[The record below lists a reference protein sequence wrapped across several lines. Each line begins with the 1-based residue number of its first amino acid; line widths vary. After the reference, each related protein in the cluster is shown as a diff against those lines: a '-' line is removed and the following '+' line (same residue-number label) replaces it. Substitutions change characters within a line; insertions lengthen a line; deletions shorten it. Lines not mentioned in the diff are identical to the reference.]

1 MARCQNCELVR
12 FPGGA
17 PNKQERKVAV
27 KKRWLM
33 SILAVLLVGILSIGA
48 NAQQYGGHII
58 IGSIADASLLNP
70 VIAGDSASYDINY
83 WVYDSLIRLD
93 ESLLPRPQLATDWEI
108 SDDGTVVKFDL
119 HKDVKWHDGEP
130 FTSADV
136 SFTVYAVLDYKSN
149 SLMRPYFS
157 ALLGAQDYLS
167 EIDHLTAQHGNGEIT
182 ADQFSVLA
190 EAAFEK
196 LKQAGG
202 VETPDEHTVVFNLAE
217 PHAPFM
223 TVSLDLGIIPKH
235 VYEGSNINEHPANS
249 NPIGTGA
256 FKFVEWRRDDRIVL
270 EANEDYYLDRP
281 YLDRVIYRI
290 IPDQTVMVTELRTGG
305 IDFMSQ
311 PPPEMIPLLEADPN
325 LQILTA
331 DTLAYT
337 FFGFQLENPLFQDV
351 RVRQAISYAV
361 DMESIV
367 EFILLGYGQEATGP
381 FPAGMWAFNPD
392 ARRFT
397 YDPDKALELLAEAG
411 WTRGRGG
418 FLEKDG
424 QRFEFTLETN
434 QGNELREQMVV
445 IIQEQLSD
453 IGMQV
458 NVSISE
464 WPTFVDRL
472 LGSNFEAVVVGWTG
486 TADPDGYGYTVWH
499 SSQFPGRNVSKY
511 ANERVDWLLE
521 EARREM
527 DIDLRAKY
535 YQEVHA
541 ILAEEQPYVFGYFA
555 DQVYAFNKRYKGF
568 IPTPQRDGIHLS
580 LSRVWMEQ

>member
-1 MARCQNCELVR
+1 M
-12 FPGGA
+12 
-17 PNKQERKVAV
+17 RKRLLLMVVVA
-27 KKRWLM
+27 
-33 SILAVLLVGILSIGA
+33 LLVSTSGLYVQ
-48 NAQQYGGHII
+48 AQEYGGQII

-93 ESLLPRPQLATDWEI
+93 ENLLPQPQLATGWDI
-108 SDDGTVVKFDL
+108 SDDGQTVTFYL
-119 HKDVKWHDGEP
+119 HEGVKWHDGEEL
-130 FTSADV
+130 TSADV
-136 SFTVYAVLDYKSN
+136 AFTVFSVLDYKSN

-157 ALLGAQDYLS
+157 ALQGAQAYLD
-167 EIDHLTAQHGNGEIT
+167 EIDTLTKKQSAGEIT
-182 ADQFSVLA
+182 ADEFSEFA
-190 EAAFEK
+190 ESAFET

-202 VETPDEHTVVFNLAE
+202 VMTPDKYTVVFNLEE

-235 VYEGSNINEHPANS
+235 IYEGTNINENPANS
-249 NPIGTGA
+249 RPIGSGA

-270 EANEDYYLDRP
+270 EANDDYYKGRP

-305 IDFMSQ
+305 IDMMTQ
-311 PPPEMIPLLEADPN
+311 PPPEVIASLEADPN
-325 LQILTA
+325 LNIMTA

-351 RVRQAISYAV
+351 KVRQAISYAV

-381 FPAGMWAFNPD
+381 FPAGMWAYNPD
-392 ARRFT
+392 ARRYP
-397 YDPDKALELLAEAG
+397 YDPDKAMKMLAEAG
-411 WTRGRGG
+411 WTPGKDGI
-418 FLEKDG
+418 LEKDG

-445 IIQEQLSD
+445 IIQEQLSE
-453 IGMQV
+453 IGIVV
-458 NVSISE
+458 NVSILE

-472 LGSNFEAVVVGWTG
+472 LSANFEAVVVGWTG

-499 SSQFPGRNVSKY
+499 SSQFPGRNTSKY
-511 ANERVDWLLE
+511 ANDRVDWLLE

-527 DIDLRAKY
+527 DIELRAKY

-555 DQVYAFNKRYKGF
+555 DQVYAVHKRFKGF

-580 LSRVWMEQ
+580 LPRVWMEK